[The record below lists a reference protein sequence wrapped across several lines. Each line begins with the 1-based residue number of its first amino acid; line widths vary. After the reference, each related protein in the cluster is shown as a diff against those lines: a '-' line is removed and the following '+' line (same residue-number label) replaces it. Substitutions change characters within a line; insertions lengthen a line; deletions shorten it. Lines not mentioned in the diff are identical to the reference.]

1 MNATTTVTAAVKLAK
16 KNSLYCK
23 EKTTAASTLF
33 RPQHLSPFALLQQW
47 MTTSELL
54 LARKVAEN
62 AGVQNPIDEFEAL
75 WPLINS

>member
-16 KNSLYCK
+16 KKNSLYCK
-23 EKTTAASTLF
+23 EKTTLF

>member
-1 MNATTTVTAAVKLAK
+1 MNAATTVTAAVKLAK
-16 KNSLYCK
+16 KNSLYCN
-23 EKTTAASTLF
+23 EKTTLF